1 MALKL
6 ETIKKIDARTDDG
19 HLNVGMIK
27 DNVGRIIWRKKYDK
41 LSIGLADAST
51 GKWSEIANYA
61 PNNVMT
67 GTSVAENN
75 YFHYND
81 RVDIFEPINLNAKL
95 VVSWPS
101 VGDYSQLQDISLL
114 VSQATT
120 YSATSAVNFNYPVH
134 TPGIAREL
142 GPVTYQSYGRFGDA
156 ANDTT
161 ACVSSFKTTKHP
173 EST

>member
-1 MALKL
+1 MAIDF
-6 ETIKKIDARTDDG
+6 ETIKKIDAGGT
-19 HLNVGMIK
+19 NVGMIQ
-27 DNVGRIIWRKKYDK
+27 DSAGNILWRKKYDK
-41 LSIGLADAST
+41 LSIGLTDSKA

-67 GTSVAENN
+67 GTNIAENN
-75 YFHYND
+75 YFRYND

-101 VGDYSQLQDISLL
+101 VGAYSRLAEISLL
-114 VSQATT
+114 ESQATT
-120 YSATSAVNFNYPVH
+120 YSASSAVNFNYPVH
-134 TPGIAREL
+134 TPGIVREL
-142 GPVTYQSYGRFGDA
+142 GEVTYQTYGRYGGT